1 MVYFGE
7 VYYVWID
14 LQDELKLSLS
24 ILLLIFEKLMEILSI
39 FSA

>member
-7 VYYVWID
+7 VYYVLID